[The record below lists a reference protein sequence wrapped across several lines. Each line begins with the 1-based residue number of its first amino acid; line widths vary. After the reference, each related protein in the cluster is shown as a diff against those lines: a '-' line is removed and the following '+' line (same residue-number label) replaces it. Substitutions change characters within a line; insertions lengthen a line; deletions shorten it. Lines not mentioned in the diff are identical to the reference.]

1 MISAYEMKEGR
12 CSMDTRDLIKAGKL
26 TEARQQIVDAVKT
39 SPADTG
45 KRTLLFQVHAFCG
58 EWDKAERDLD
68 LIAAQ
73 DAKRE
78 AGAQV
83 YKNLVHAEKERLQ
96 VFKNGHRPSCMPET
110 PPYAE
115 LYYAARE
122 KLLHGEITAAVDL
135 FDQVE
140 AQIPRLSGTVNGRT
154 FSGFKDTDAFTAY
167 FLEAM
172 VHERY
177 LWIPFAALRELVI
190 TPPKTLFDL
199 IWVSSRITTWEGL
212 TMNCYL
218 PVLYV
223 DSFLHED
230 DRIKLG
236 RMTDWTTLG
245 GSFSKGAG
253 QHVFQI
259 GEEEI
264 ALLEIQEVLFNLPVT
279 TEGNEK

>member
-1 MISAYEMKEGR
+1 
-12 CSMDTRDLIKAGKL
+12 MDARELIRDGKL
-26 TEARQQIVDAVKT
+26 SEARQQLIDAVKA
-39 SPADTG
+39 SPADAG

-83 YKNLVHAEKERLQ
+83 YKNLVRAEKERLQ

-115 LYYAARE
+115 LYYAARD
-122 KLLHGEITAAVDL
+122 KLIQGEIAEAISL

-140 AQIPRLSGTVNGRT
+140 AHLPRLSGTVNGRI
-154 FSGFKDTDAFTAY
+154 FSGFKDTDTFTAY

-172 VHERY
+172 VHDRY
-177 LWIPFAALRELVI
+177 LWIPFAALRELII

-212 TMNCYL
+212 TMNCFL
-218 PVLYV
+218 PVLYA
-223 DSFLHED
+223 DSSHHKD

-245 GSFSKGAG
+245 GDFTRGSG
-253 QHVFQI
+253 QHVYQI

-264 ALLEIQEVLFNLPVT
+264 ALLEIQEVLFNLPGS

>member
-1 MISAYEMKEGR
+1 
-12 CSMDTRDLIKAGKL
+12 MDAKDLIRSGKL
-26 TEARQQIVDAVKT
+26 TEARRQLVDAVK
-39 SPADTG
+39 SAPADTG

-78 AGAQV
+78 AGVQV
-83 YKNLVHAEKERLQ
+83 YRNIVRAEKERSE
-96 VFKNGHRPSCMPET
+96 VFTRGRRPSFLPES

-115 LYYAARE
+115 LYYAGRE
-122 KLLHGEITAAVDL
+122 KLILGEITEAINL

-140 AQIPRLSGTVNGRT
+140 AQIPRLSGTVNGRR
-154 FSGFKDTDAFTAY
+154 FSGFKDTDAFAAY

-172 VHERY
+172 VHDRY
-177 LWIPFAALRELVI
+177 LWIPFAALRELII
-190 TPPKTLFDL
+190 TPPETLFDL

-212 TMNCYL
+212 TMNCFF

-245 GSFSKGAG
+245 GSFAKGSG

-264 ALLEIQEVLFNLPVT
+264 AFLEIQEVLFDLPGS